1 MNNQLSLTVNGV
13 PHMLEAKPN
22 EMLSDL
28 LRYRLRLTGTKI
40 GCDEAECGACT
51 VLVNGE
57 PVDSCIYP
65 AERADGKTI
74 VTIEG
79 LASIALSGVSRQA
92 NADEALFA
100 HEPRASSA
108 SLDASHL
115 NSPLSARL
123 HPLQE
128 AFVEH
133 GAVQCGFCIPGQIM
147 TAYALLERNP
157 NPTSDEIR
165 FALKDTLCR
174 CAGYPAIENSILA
187 AAESLRTG
195 EPVKKPNIP
204 DSIHVHKSVGH
215 IHLRPD
221 GVEKVNG
228 TAIYTDDLVFD
239 GMLYAKVRRAMIPHG
254 FLKKLDIS
262 KAKELKGVVAV
273 LTADDIPGE
282 HNHGLVIYDWPVM
295 VGVGER
301 VRYVGDAI
309 AIVAAESQEIAEQA
323 SALIEA
329 EFDLQ
334 PVITN
339 PVQARQEGVPQ
350 IHEKGNLLKHIK
362 VRKGD
367 VEQGFAESDMILEHT
382 FHTPIYEHAFI
393 EPECSIGVPVDSRIE
408 IYCGSQIP
416 YQDRTQVARVMG
428 WDESRVRIVGQLMGG
443 GFGGKEDIMGQIHVA
458 MLANV
463 TQRPVK
469 LLFDRHESL
478 LTHPKRHATQIRV
491 KMGAQKNGR
500 LVACESELYGDT
512 GAYAS
517 LGEKVMTRATTHSAG
532 PYNIPNVRADC
543 YAMYTNNPPA
553 GAFRGFGVT
562 QSAFAVESMMD
573 MLAEK
578 LNIEPVELRRIHALH
593 VGSITNTGQELRE
606 SVGLMECID
615 KVSSSMCQVSG
626 LAHEELF
633 KPRVVSHREGAKDAK
648 KEERHLHRT
657 QVQVGKNLG
666 VLSVLGGEDSYLVRA
681 WGFAAGYKNT
691 GLGGGAPD
699 KSAAEVELYDN
710 GTFQVRSS
718 SAEMGQGLTTV
729 MRMTVAEEMSVAP
742 EQVKVLVMDT
752 DLTPNGGPT
761 TASRQTY
768 VTGNASRYAAK
779 TLRDAITA
787 TMAEKYDVKP
797 EQIRFENGIVHA
809 NGHSMTYAEVA
820 KEMKSMGQHPRALYE
835 YEAPKTQPL
844 GILTEDGKYGD
855 MHFAF
860 SFGVQAAE
868 VEVNKLTGEV
878 RVLRVISAN
887 DVGMA
892 VNPLGL
898 QGQVEGGVMMG
909 LGNALT
915 EEFIMDNGYV
925 VTDHLARYRIPG
937 IMLTPEI
944 TSIIVEHPTAEG
956 PYGAKGVGEICS
968 IPTTPAITNAIYNAV
983 GVRVDRLLVD
993 QEMIAREIWE
1003 RENDK
1008 AE

>member
-1 MNNQLSLTVNGV
+1 MTNHFSYRKRTT
-13 PHMLEAKPN
+13 HTLEAKAN
-22 EMLSDL
+22 ETLSDL

-40 GCDEAECGACT
+40 GCEEAECGACT
-51 VLVNGE
+51 VLVDGE
-57 PVDSCIYP
+57 PVVSCIYP

-79 LASIALSGVSRQA
+79 LADLT
-92 NADEALFA
+92 
-100 HEPRASSA
+100 P
-108 SLDASHL
+108 
-115 NSPLSARL
+115 SPSPERRGGQL
-123 HPLQE
+123 HPLQD

-147 TAYALLERNP
+147 TAYALLKRNP
-157 NPTSDEIR
+157 NPTKDEIR

-174 CAGYPAIENSILA
+174 CAGYLTIENAILA
-187 AAESLRTG
+187 AAEALRTG
-195 EPVKKPNIP
+195 EPVRKPTHIP
-204 DSIHVHKSVGH
+204 DSIHTHKTVGH
-215 IHLRPD
+215 SHLRPEA
-221 GVEKVNG
+221 VEKVIG
-228 TAIYTDDLVFD
+228 TAVYTDDLVFD

-254 FLKKLDIS
+254 FLTRLDIS
-262 KAKELKGVVAV
+262 KAKALPGVLAI
-273 LTADDIPGE
+273 LTAEDIPAE
-282 HNHGLVIYDWPVM
+282 KNHGLVIYDWPVM

-329 EFDLQ
+329 EFDPQ

-367 VEQGFAESDMILEHT
+367 MEQGFAEADVILEHT
-382 FHTPIYEHAFI
+382 FHTPATDHAFI
-393 EPECSIGVPVDSRIE
+393 EPECSIGVPLENGRME
-408 IYCGSQIP
+408 IYVGSQIP

-428 WDESRVRIVGQLMGG
+428 WDESRVRVVGQLMGG
-443 GFGGKEDIMGQIHVA
+443 GFGGKEDVMGQIHVA

-478 LTHPKRHATQIRV
+478 LVHPKRHATQIRV
-491 KMGAQKNGR
+491 KLGAKKDGR
-500 LVACESELYGDT
+500 IVAMETELYGDT

-532 PYNIPNVRADC
+532 PYDIPHVRADC

-573 MLAEK
+573 KLAET
-578 LNIEPVELRRIHALH
+578 LNIDPVELRRMNALH
-593 VGSITNTGQELRE
+593 VGSVTNTGQVLNE
-606 SVGLMECID
+606 SVGLTECID
-615 KVSSSMCQVSG
+615 KVDAEMRKHNP
-626 LAHEELF
+626 LPF
-633 KPRVVSHREGAKDAK
+633 KPTADSANP
-648 KEERHLHRT
+648 
-657 QVQVGKNLG
+657 NLI
-666 VLSVLGGEDSYLVRA
+666 RA
-681 WGFAAGYKNT
+681 WGFAAAYKNT

-699 KSAAEVELYDN
+699 KSGADVELYAD

-718 SAEMGQGLTTV
+718 AAELGQGLVTV
-729 MRMTVAEEMSVAP
+729 MRLIVAEEMSVPP
-742 EQVKVLVMDT
+742 EQVSVLVMDT
-752 DLTPNGGPT
+752 DLAPNGGPT
-761 TASRQTY
+761 TASRQTF

-779 TLRDAITA
+779 TLRDQITA
-787 TMAEKYDVKP
+787 SMAEKFDVRP
-797 EQIRFENGIVHA
+797 EQIRFENGTVHV
-809 NGHSMTYAEVA
+809 NGNSLTYADIY
-820 KEMKSMGQHPRALYE
+820 KEMTASGQKPLVRYE

-844 GILTEDGKYGD
+844 GTGGD

-915 EEFIMDNGYV
+915 EEFIVEDGYV
-925 VTDHLARYRIPG
+925 ITDRLARYRIPG

-944 TSIIVEHPTAEG
+944 TSIIVEHPVEAG
-956 PYGAKGVGEICS
+956 PYGAKGVGEMCS

-983 GVRVDRLLVD
+983 GVRVDKLPVD
-993 QEMIAREIWE
+993 QEVIAREIWE
-1003 RENDK
+1003 RGGK
-1008 AE
+1008 

>member
-1 MNNQLSLTVNGV
+1 MNNQISLTVNGQR
-13 PHMLEAKPN
+13 HTLEAKPN
-22 EMLSDL
+22 ETLSDL

-51 VLVNGE
+51 VLVDGE
-57 PVDSCIYP
+57 PVVSCIYP
-65 AERADGKTI
+65 AERADGKT
-74 VTIEG
+74 VLTIEG
-79 LASIALSGVSRQA
+79 LAPPLPVEEGIGVRADLTPSPSPERRGRQ
-92 NADEALFA
+92 
-100 HEPRASSA
+100 
-108 SLDASHL
+108 
-115 NSPLSARL
+115 L

-157 NPTSDEIR
+157 NPTKDEIR

-174 CAGYPAIENSILA
+174 CAGYPGIENSILA

-195 EPVKKPNIP
+195 EPVKKSNIP
-204 DSIHVHKSVGH
+204 DSVHQHKTVGH
-215 IHLRPD
+215 THLRPD

-228 TAIYTDDLVFD
+228 RAIYTDDLVFD
-239 GMLYAKVRRAMIPHG
+239 NMLFAKVKRAMIPHG
-254 FLKKLDIS
+254 FLKRLDIS
-262 KAKELKGVVAV
+262 KAKALKGVAAV
-273 LTADDIPGE
+273 LTAEDIQGE
-282 HNHGLVIYDWPVM
+282 HNHGLVIYDWPAI

-309 AIVAAESQEIAEQA
+309 AIVAAETLEIAEQA
-323 SALIEA
+323 ERLIEA
-329 EFDLQ
+329 EFESQ
-334 PVITN
+334 PVISN

-367 VEQGFAESDMILEHT
+367 MERGFAESDVILEHT
-382 FHTPIYEHAFI
+382 FHTPTYEHAFM
-393 EPECSIGVPVDSRIE
+393 EPECSIAVPLVDGRME

-428 WDESRVRIVGQLMGG
+428 WDESRIRIVGQLMGG
-443 GFGGKEDIMGQIHVA
+443 GFGGKEDIAGQIHAA
-458 MLANV
+458 MLANA

-478 LTHPKRHATQIRV
+478 LVHPKRHATQIRV
-491 KMGAQKNGR
+491 KMGAKKNGR
-500 LVACESELYGDT
+500 LVAVETELYGDT

-532 PYNIPNVRADC
+532 PYDVPHVRADC

-578 LNIEPVELRRIHALH
+578 LNIEPIELRRINALK
-593 VGSITNTGQELRE
+593 VGSITNTGQELHE

-615 KVSSSMCQVSG
+615 KVSSSMCEVSG
-626 LAHEELF
+626 LTREELF
-633 KPRVVSHREGAKDAK
+633 KPRLTPDAP
-648 KEERHLHRT
+648 H
-657 QVQVGKNLG
+657 
-666 VLSVLGGEDSYLVRA
+666 LVRC
-681 WGFAAGYKNT
+681 WGFASAYKNT

-699 KSAAEVELYDN
+699 ISNAEVELYDD
-710 GTFQVRSS
+710 GKFEVRSS
-718 SAEMGQGLTTV
+718 SAEMGQGLVTV
-729 MRMTVAEEMSVAP
+729 MQTIVAEEMAVQPS
-742 EQVKVLVMDT
+742 QVRVLVMDT

-761 TASRQTY
+761 TASRQTF

-779 TLRDAITA
+779 TLREAISA
-787 TMAEKYDVKP
+787 TLAEKYDVKP
-797 EQIRFENGIVHA
+797 EQIRFEAGIVHA
-809 NGHSMTYAEVA
+809 NGHSLTYAEVA
-820 KEMKSMGQHPRALYE
+820 KEMKALGQHPRALYE

-844 GILTEDGKYGD
+844 GTGGD

-909 LGNALT
+909 LGNAIT
-915 EEFIMDNGYV
+915 EEFLMDQGRV
-925 VTDHLARYRIPG
+925 VSDRLARYRIPG

-944 TSIIVEHPTAEG
+944 TSIIVEDPVSAG
-956 PYGAKGVGEICS
+956 PYGAKGVGEISS

-983 GVRVDRLLVD
+983 GVRIDRLPVD
-993 QEMIAREIWE
+993 QEFIAREIWE
-1003 RENDK
+1003 REKNK
-1008 AE
+1008 

>member
-1 MNNQLSLTVNGV
+1 MSNINLSVNGQQYS
-13 PHMLEAKPN
+13 LESVAG
-22 EMLSDL
+22 ETLSTL
-28 LRYRLRLTGTKI
+28 LRQRLQLTGTKI
-40 GCDEAECGACT
+40 GCEEAECGACT
-51 VLVNGE
+51 VLVDGE
-57 PVDSCIYP
+57 PIMSCVYP

-79 LASIALSGVSRQA
+79 LAQRV
-92 NADEALFA
+92 
-100 HEPRASSA
+100 HEEMK
-108 SLDASHL
+108 
-115 NSPLSARL
+115 L

-147 TAYALLERNP
+147 TAYALLNRNP
-157 NPTSDEIR
+157 DPDSADIR

-174 CAGYPAIENSILA
+174 CAGYPSIENAIIA
-187 AAESLRTG
+187 AAQSLRTG
-195 EPVKKPNIP
+195 EPVHKPSHIP
-204 DSIHVHKSVGH
+204 NSIHNHKTVGH
-215 IHLRPD
+215 SHLRPEA
-221 GVEKVNG
+221 VEKVTG
-228 TAIYTDDLVFD
+228 EALYTDDLVFD
-239 GMLYAKVRRAMIPHG
+239 GMLYAKARRAMIPHG

-273 LTADDIPGE
+273 LTAKDIPAE
-282 HNHGLVIYDWPVM
+282 HNHGLVIFDWPVM

-301 VRYVGDAI
+301 VRYVGDAL
-309 AIVAAESQEIAEQA
+309 AIVAAETQEVAEQA

-339 PVQARQEGVPQ
+339 PVQARQDGVQQ
-350 IHEKGNLLKHIK
+350 IHANGNLLKHIK

-367 VEQGFAESDMILEHT
+367 MEQGFAESDVILEHT
-382 FHTPIYEHAFI
+382 FHTAITDHAFL
-393 EPECSIGVPVDSRIE
+393 EPECSIGVPLPDGRME
-408 IYCGSQIP
+408 IYVGSQIP

-428 WDESRVRIVGQLMGG
+428 WPEERVRVVGQLMGG
-443 GFGGKEDIMGQIHVA
+443 GFGGKEDVMGQIHVA

-478 LTHPKRHATQIRV
+478 LVHPKRHATQIRI
-491 KMGAQKNGR
+491 KMGAKKDGC
-500 LVACESELYGDT
+500 LVAMETELYGDT

-532 PYNIPNVRADC
+532 PYDIPNVRADC

-573 MLAEK
+573 KLAET
-578 LNIEPVELRRIHALH
+578 LSMDPVELRRINALH
-593 VGSITNTGQELRE
+593 VGSITNTGQVLRE
-606 SVGLMECID
+606 SVGLTECID
-615 KVSSSMCQVSG
+615 KVDAEMRK
-626 LAHEELF
+626 HNPDPF
-633 KPRVVSHREGAKDAK
+633 KPVVDPMNANLLRV
-648 KEERHLHRT
+648 
-657 QVQVGKNLG
+657 
-666 VLSVLGGEDSYLVRA
+666 
-681 WGFAAGYKNT
+681 WGFASAYKNT

-699 KSAAEVELYDN
+699 ISGADVELYED

-718 SAEMGQGLTTV
+718 AAELGQGLVTV
-729 MRMTVAEEMSVAP
+729 MRLVVSEEMAVPP
-742 EQVKVLVMDT
+742 EQVRVLVMDT

-761 TASRQTY
+761 TASRQTF

-779 TLRDAITA
+779 TLRDQITA
-787 TMAEKYDVKP
+787 LMAEKYDVRP
-797 EQIRFENGIVHA
+797 EQIRFEDGIVHV
-809 NGHSMTYAEVA
+809 NGHSLNYAEIY
-820 KEMKSMGQHPRALYE
+820 KEMTALGQQPRVRYM

-844 GILTEDGKYGD
+844 GTGGD

-868 VEVNKLTGEV
+868 VEVNRLTGEV
-878 RVLRVISAN
+878 RVLRIISAN

-915 EEFIMDNGYV
+915 EEYIVENGYP

-944 TSIIVEHPTAEG
+944 TSIIVEHPVEAG
-956 PYGAKGVGEICS
+956 PYGAKGVGEISS

-983 GVRVDRLLVD
+983 GVRVDKLPVD
-993 QEMIAREIWE
+993 QELIAREIWE
-1003 RENDK
+1003 RE
-1008 AE
+1008 AQ

>member
-1 MNNQLSLTVNGV
+1 MNNQISLTVNGIQYT
-13 PHMLEAKPN
+13 LEAKSN
-22 EMLSDL
+22 ETLSDL

-51 VLVNGE
+51 VIVDGE
-57 PVDSCIYP
+57 PIVSCIYP

-79 LASIALSGVSRQA
+79 LAGEFTAKTTKDAKPILS
-92 NADEALFA
+92 EA
-100 HEPRASSA
+100 EVKEERGK
-108 SLDASHL
+108 
-115 NSPLSARL
+115 NLSALRELGGSNVL

-195 EPVKKPNIP
+195 EPVKVPGIP
-204 DSIHVHKSVGH
+204 DSIHEHKTVGH
-215 IHLRPD
+215 THLRPD

-239 GMLYAKVRRAMIPHG
+239 GMLYAKVQRAMIPHG

-262 KAKELKGVVAV
+262 KAKALKGVAAV
-273 LTADDIPGE
+273 LTANDIPGE

-295 VGVGER
+295 VGIGER

-309 AIVAAESQEIAEQA
+309 AIVAAETQEIAEQA

-329 EFDLQ
+329 EFDPQ

-367 VEQGFAESDMILEHT
+367 MEQGFGESDVILEHT
-382 FHTPIYEHAFI
+382 FHTPIYDHAFI
-393 EPECSIGVPVDSRIE
+393 EPECSIAVPLPDGRME

-416 YQDRTQVARVMG
+416 YQDRTQVARALG
-428 WDESRVRIVGQLMGG
+428 WEESRVRIIGQLMGG
-443 GFGGKEDIMGQIHVA
+443 GFGGKEDIAGQIHAA
-458 MLANV
+458 MLAHA
-463 TQRPVK
+463 TGRPVK

-478 LTHPKRHATQIRV
+478 LVHPKRHATQIRV
-491 KMGAQKNGR
+491 KMGAKKNGR
-500 LVACESELYGDT
+500 LIAVETELYGDT

-532 PYNIPNVRADC
+532 PYDVPHVRADC

-562 QSAFAVESMMD
+562 QSAFAVESMID

-578 LNIEPVELRRIHALH
+578 LNIEPVELRRMNALH

-615 KVSSSMCQVSG
+615 KVSSAMCQVSG
-626 LAHEELF
+626 LSLDDIF
-633 KPRVVSHREGAKDAK
+633 KPRFVPDTP
-648 KEERHLHRT
+648 HLIR
-657 QVQVGKNLG
+657 
-666 VLSVLGGEDSYLVRA
+666 S

-699 KSAAEVELYDN
+699 ISNAEVELYDD
-710 GTFQVRSS
+710 GKFEVRSS
-718 SAEMGQGLTTV
+718 SAEMGQGLVTV
-729 MRMTVAEEMSVAP
+729 MQTIVAEEMAVQP
-742 EQVKVLVMDT
+742 NRVRVLVMDT

-761 TASRQTY
+761 TASRQTF

-787 TMAEKYDVKP
+787 TLAEKYDVRP

-820 KEMKSMGQHPRALYE
+820 KEMKAIGQHPRALYE

-844 GILTEDGKYGD
+844 GTGGD

-878 RVLRVISAN
+878 RVLKVISAN

-909 LGNALT
+909 LGNCLT
-915 EEFIMDNGYV
+915 EEFIMNNGYV
-925 VTDHLARYRIPG
+925 VTDCLARYRVPG

-944 TSIIVEHPTAEG
+944 TSIIVEHPVAAG
-956 PYGAKGVGEICS
+956 PYGAKGVGEISS

-983 GVRVDRLLVD
+983 GVRVDKLPVD
-993 QEMIAREIWE
+993 QEMIAREIWQ
-1003 RENDK
+1003 RE
-1008 AE
+1008 AQ